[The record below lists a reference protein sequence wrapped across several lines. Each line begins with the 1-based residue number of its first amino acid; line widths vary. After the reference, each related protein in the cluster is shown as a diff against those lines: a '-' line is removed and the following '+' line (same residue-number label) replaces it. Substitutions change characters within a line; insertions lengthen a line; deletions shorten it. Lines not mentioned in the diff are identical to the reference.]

1 MTEEAAIEAEEAATE
16 VEVVHTGE
24 GAEGAAPM
32 EEEEEAALMGAEE
45 VVAVI
50 VVVEEEAATEAI
62 VRLHRPLPHQAP
74 AGRGVR
80 EPPIRELSETTKCT

>member
-1 MTEEAAIEAEEAATE
+1 MTEEAAIEAEEAATG

-32 EEEEEAALMGAEE
+32 EEEEAAHMGAEE